1 MLNSNSNRTSY
12 IVNRRPVTMA
22 LALLFTILLPS
33 CHISYGFS
41 TGKPQDGA
49 KTVSVQ
55 FFQVNA
61 TLAKPT
67 AGQTFTEA
75 LKDVMQSQGKM
86 ELVTK
91 GGDYDFSGAI
101 VGYAVTPVSL
111 QAGDQAAANRLT
123 MTVSVKF
130 TNLKD
135 EKKNFE
141 KNFSRFFDFKS
152 NQSLSSVEDELI
164 NDITK
169 QLVQDI
175 YNKALGSW

>member
-1 MLNSNSNRTSY
+1 L
-12 IVNRRPVTMA
+12 IFA
-22 LALLFTILLPS
+22 LAFIHPS
-33 CHISYGFS
+33 CHISYGFGA
-41 TGKPQDGA
+41 GKPQDGA

-67 AGQTFTEA
+67 AGQIFTEA

-101 VGYAVTPVSL
+101 IGYAVTPVSL

-141 KNFSRFFDFKS
+141 SNFSRFSDFKS
-152 NQSLSSVEDELI
+152 NQTLSSVEDELI
-164 NDITK
+164 SDITK